1 MKTTLRRAAAAL
13 TLLLGSLQSS
23 AAEPASATAIFA
35 GGCFWCVESDFEAVE
50 GVTAAISGYT
60 GGHLENPSYDTVTR
74 GNTGHFEAVEVH
86 YDPSIVSYRELL
98 SVFWKNIDPLDH
110 RGQFCDKGTSYRSAI
125 FTLDDSQYRSALA
138 SLEEARQTLGEG
150 AKIVTPIIPASTFYP
165 AEDYHQDYYKKNPLR
180 YKYYRWNCGRD
191 ARLEELWGK
200 P

>member
-60 GGHLENPSYDTVTR
+60 GGHLENPSYDKVTR